1 MSQYQYHYIYKV
13 TLNNPELFIYVFVYR
28 IEANQ
33 QQCIQISFI
42 CSFAGRYYHPGVS
55 ILT

>member
-33 QQCIQISFI
+33 QRCIQISFI